1 MCCSSVSAPLRK
13 CLRRFDRPPFV
24 PVARGYWQTTYWLSP
39 KGFEDDMLPIIHHP
53 DYDAASVGDDHRFP
67 MRKYTLLADNLRAR
81 GMEFEQPP
89 HATQRELEAAHDPDY
104 VWAVLASNLDRKLA
118 RRVGF
123 EMTPA
128 IAARS
133 CAAVGG
139 TLLAAR
145 RALEVGRAVNLAGGS
160 HHADRQGGR
169 GFCVFNDVGVAANV
183 LLGEGAI
190 KRAAVVD
197 LDVHQGDGTA
207 LIFADEPRVFTAS
220 LHCEDNWPR
229 EKPPSDLDI
238 GLSKGAGDAEYLP
251 HVDRLLARVFAA
263 ERPDIVFYNAG
274 VDPHVEDRLGL
285 LSLSDDGLQARD
297 AKVVAACRSRDVPV
311 VGVLGGGYSKDA
323 ASIARR
329 HGFMVAAFEA
339 G

>member
-1 MCCSSVSAPLRK
+1 M
-13 CLRRFDRPPFV
+13 
-24 PVARGYWQTTYWLSP
+24 LS
-39 KGFEDDMLPIIHHP
+39 IIHHP
-53 DYDAASVGDDHRFP
+53 DYDAASVGDNHRFP
-67 MRKYTLLADNLRAR
+67 MRKYTLLAERLRAQ
-81 GMEFEQPP
+81 GLQFETPS
-89 HATQRELEAAHDPDY
+89 HATQRELETTHDADY
-104 VWAVLASNLDRKLA
+104 VWAVLTSNLDKKLA

-139 TLLAAR
+139 TVLAAR
-145 RALEVGRAVNLAGGS
+145 RALETGRAVNLAGGS

-183 LLGEGAI
+183 LLNEGLIRSAAI
-190 KRAAVVD
+190 ID

-238 GLSKGAGDAEYLP
+238 GLPKGTEDRQYLQQVGVVIAGVFDAGK
-251 HVDRLLARVFAA
+251 
-263 ERPDIVFYNAG
+263 PDIIFYNAG
-274 VDPHVEDRLGL
+274 VDPHTDDRLGL
-285 LSLSDDGLQARD
+285 LSLTDKGLQNRD
-297 AKVVAACRSRDVPV
+297 AKIVAACQSRGVPI

-329 HGFMVAAFEA
+329 HGFMVEAFA
-339 G
+339 SRTHS